1 VLLVVVVSRVRA
13 VAVSA
18 AAAVFGEG
26 GHQVVVVQSG
36 NEVEQGADLQGGV
49 HRGCIKGMQMRF
61 RI

>member
-1 VLLVVVVSRVRA
+1 

-36 NEVEQGADLQGGV
+36 NEVEQGADLQGGLQGV
-49 HRGCIKGMQMRF
+49 HQGHANEVSNLNG
-61 RI
+61 